1 MGDAR
6 GGWVGG
12 VATQTSRSTLPP
24 HGVLCA
30 MVLRLWTIAHGAAR
44 GAAHRARCELPRPS
58 DRPMRTEKPRELH
71 LTQVLERRFIHT
83 QYCTQ
88 RFQRIKF
95 LINYFRQN

>member
-6 GGWVGG
+6 GRWVGG

-44 GAAHRARCELPRPS
+44 GAAQVLPRPS
-58 DRPMRTEKPRELH
+58 DRPMRTENAGV
-71 LTQVLERRFIHT
+71 TQVYLEEVIHT
-83 QYCTQ
+83 ILYTE
-88 RFQRIKF
+88 ISE
-95 LINYFRQN
+95 